1 MAQNSRKN
9 SLTENGHIDDLE
21 AVQYDFN
28 GTEKDFKKQDIILLW
43 EKYWLEYINAFNK
56 LVAELPDK
64 YLMTKKNIK
73 IEKDHDLKELY
84 KKLDAVEKIDEDYM
98 EYVDTFCEKYC
109 KYIEGGNPEYF
120 RYPEYKSSQYFAG
133 NCLDAKWLS
142 YNFALILLKLLHLAD
157 LEKEI

>member
-1 MAQNSRKN
+1 MVKN
-9 SLTENGHIDDLE
+9 LREEFPEFCQKRACAG
-21 AVQYDFN
+21 
-28 GTEKDFKKQDIILLW
+28 

-56 LVAELPDK
+56 LVAELPDSIVTVYVGRHAIELGFK

>member
-1 MAQNSRKN
+1 
-9 SLTENGHIDDLE
+9 
-21 AVQYDFN
+21 
-28 GTEKDFKKQDIILLW
+28 
-43 EKYWLEYINAFNK
+43 
-56 LVAELPDK
+56 
-64 YLMTKKNIK
+64 MTKKNIK